1 MLASRRIL
9 GAVAKRAQCLSSI
22 QPNVNENSPVM
33 AWNEWDPLE
42 EVNIQAM
49 TLKYSMTLR
58 RKDIK

>member
-9 GAVAKRAQCLSSI
+9 GSVAKRAQSLSSI

-42 EVNIQAM
+42 EVNIQAL
-49 TLKYSMTLR
+49 TLKYWDEKT
-58 RKDIK
+58 